1 MKQRL
6 FQYAVLWH
14 PKEQKAGHVE
24 VGTITGSSEKSKI
37 VTDLTTILAQ
47 DERTVGIIA
56 ARGIPE
62 EYLSTLDQI
71 EVIVRP
77 F

>member
-1 MKQRL
+1 MKKKL

-14 PKEQKAGHVE
+14 PKEQKATDVAASTE
-24 VGTITGSSEKSKI
+24 TSKI
-37 VTDLTTILAQ
+37 VTEMTTVLAQ

-56 ARGIPE
+56 ARGIPDQ
-62 EYLSTLDQI
+62 YLEQLDQI